1 MNLPR
6 AIRDKSGK
14 TMRTREDALRYVLAK
29 LQTRPGYQSWKHA
42 AKLLIDES
50 ASPERVTRQ
59 IECALLLA
67 GQLDVGFVDAQ
78 RVRIEPCP

>member
-1 MNLPR
+1 MKLPR

-14 TMRTREDALRYVLAK
+14 TIRTRDDALRYVLPK
-29 LQTRPGYQSWKHA
+29 LETQPGYPSWKHA

-59 IECALLLA
+59 IECALLLD

-78 RVRIEPCP
+78 A